1 MTVNEPDSDVRQARR
16 SVLLSYGVIT
26 LVGAVG
32 FALSFQYEFFRY
44 GDQVGP
50 GFLPRIVAAIIVLL
64 GISLML
70 QEVRVGSI
78 LRGDSGVDDEG
89 DGQQTSTRKLV
100 VVFGLIILAVLMT
113 PVLGLIPPLVALVAA
128 LTMAVER
135 KPLVPSLLLTA
146 GAALVAWGLFVA
158 VLRVP
163 VPMGL
168 FEGVLS

>member
-1 MTVNEPDSDVRQARR
+1 MTTSEPGSDVRQARR
-16 SVLLSYGVIT
+16 SVLVSYGVIT
-26 LVGAVG
+26 VLGAAG
-32 FALSFQYEFFRY
+32 FALSFQYDFFRY

-64 GISLML
+64 GLALMV

-78 LRGDSGVDDEG
+78 LRGDSGVDDESAE
-89 DGQQTSTRKLV
+89 QRTSPRKLV
-100 VVFGLIILAVLMT
+100 VVFGLIILAVLVT

-128 LTMAVER
+128 LTLGVER
-135 KPLVPSLLLTA
+135 KPLVPSLMLTA